1 MEQGVKREDPPSN
14 GAPQASNL
22 ATIIEQ
28 EIQNR
33 VTEMV
38 RQARKDARRAKR
50 ELSKAKEEREEQW
63 TKIRAVRTKLRLA
76 KEELKKTQEE
86 KTGQFEEMRGVKRD
100 LRLARKELQTIR
112 PERADMERDLGLA
125 RQERADMEGE
135 LRLAREELRVAEAN
149 LAGANAQRNDDK
161 RRIEW
166 FAGRERQHSDE
177 VVALASGN
185 QRQLE
190 EVRKRAT
197 EAREA
202 LEARLKETE
211 TMLALTRD
219 SHHAAF
225 SNKRG
230 EYAEALKKQEEKHA
244 AEIAAIKA
252 AHAAEAERLKKQEER
267 HAAEI
272 AAIKAAH
279 EDTIAAIAVKLE
291 ELKAAHAAQ
300 IAFIRT
306 QQEEKVAAA
315 DAKLEE
321 LKAERAGLEE
331 LKAEREQLKT
341 ERAEL
346 ERKLS
351 ILDDLHAQ
359 REAALKGQLDQESAE
374 VQARTERFCRLI
386 QGIPQAAEQ
395 CLAARSTGPMTMYLA
410 NCRPTPG
417 EANRVREECEAR
429 IRDLVVRHE
438 EELRAEV
445 ARHEETKCRLNH
457 AEQARA
463 MAERHSE
470 QTYHMYMGTLNAVQ
484 RAPL

>member
-1 MEQGVKREDPPSN
+1 ME
-14 GAPQASNL
+14 
-22 ATIIEQ
+22 
-28 EIQNR
+28 
-33 VTEMV
+33 
-38 RQARKDARRAKR
+38 
-50 ELSKAKEEREEQW
+50 
-63 TKIRAVRTKLRLA
+63 
-76 KEELKKTQEE
+76 
-86 KTGQFEEMRGVKRD
+86 RD
-100 LRLARKELQTIR
+100 LGLARQ
-112 PERADMERDLGLA
+112 ERADMEGDLRLA

-252 AHAAEAERLKKQEER
+252 AHAAEIAAIKAAHAAEAERLKKQEER

-331 LKAEREQLKT
+331 LKAEREQLKAEGGQLKAEREQLKT